1 MQIKFQCIIAAT
13 SSAFKVGD
21 EGASRLSLDIPMS
34 DMAEAM
40 KVVAFGRKK
49 VLNVTIDIEEAHDG
63 TNNE

>member
-1 MQIKFQCIIAAT
+1 MQIRFEAIIAAT
-13 SSAFKVGD
+13 STAFRVGD

-49 VLNVTIDIEEAHDG
+49 VLNVTIDIEEAHDADD
-63 TNNE
+63 

>member
-1 MQIKFQCIIAAT
+1 MKVEFSAIIAAT

-40 KVVAFGRKK
+40 KLIAFGRKHVLK
-49 VLNVTIDIEEAHDG
+49 VSIEIEEEHD
-63 TNNE
+63 E

>member
-34 DMAEAM
+34 DMAEAL
-40 KVVAFGRKK
+40 KLIAFGRKK
-49 VLNVTIDIEEAHDG
+49 VLNVTIDIEEARDEG
-63 TNNE
+63 